1 MSAMNKANQ
10 RQHGKR
16 KGYYAAQFDKTVVN
30 KLIAMAR
37 HIARYGDR
45 PAMDRLRQ
53 RPAIDKH
60 RAAQWAPSARI
71 KAVLKE
77 AS

>member
-16 KGYYAAQFDKTVVN
+16 KGYYAAQFDRTVIN
-30 KLIAMAR
+30 KLITMAR
-37 HIARYGDR
+37 HIVRFGDKRAMDRLKQR
-45 PAMDRLRQ
+45 PAMD
-53 RPAIDKH
+53 KH
-60 RAAQWAPSARI
+60 RAMQKTESPRI
-71 KAVLKE
+71 KQVLRE